1 MESAKITRLLQA
13 QAEGDED
20 AYDSLIPLVYDKL
33 RNIAHKRMLGERD
46 DHTLNTTDVVHEAYL
61 KLIEFDRI
69 NWQNRSHFYA
79 LASKVMRNILVDYAM
94 KKKTEKRGGK
104 YNRVTLQEADA
115 PVEVDFDQLLSIHDA
130 LGRLS
135 EFDER
140 RAKVVEYRY
149 FGGLNMEEIG
159 EALGISTRTVHRDM
173 NIASAWLN
181 RELTS

>member
-13 QAEGDED
+13 QAEGDQD
-20 AYDSLIPLVYDKL
+20 AYDLLIPLVYEKL

-61 KLIEFDRI
+61 KLIEFDKI
-69 NWQNRSHFYA
+69 NWQNRSHFFA
-79 LASKVMRNILVDYAM
+79 LASQVMRNILVDYAM

-115 PVEVDFDQLLSIHDA
+115 AVEVDLDQLLSVHDA
-130 LGRLS
+130 LERLS

-140 RAKVVEYRY
+140 RAKVVECRY

-181 RELTS
+181 RELSA

>member
-13 QAEGDED
+13 QAEGDQD
-20 AYDSLIPLVYDKL
+20 AYDSLIPLVYEKL
-33 RNIAHKRMLGERD
+33 RRIAHKRMLGERD

-115 PVEVDFDQLLSIHDA
+115 AVEVDLDQLLSIHDA

-159 EALGISTRTVHRDM
+159 KVLGISTRTVHRDM